1 MATPVLIV
9 GHKNPDND
17 SIAGAV
23 GFAYY
28 KNEMMKRELAQNP
41 DAEEFEYVPCRLGPL
56 PDESEAILGEYG
68 LESPQLISHVYA
80 RVQDIMSAPVIS
92 LPATATLLEASRLLA
107 KNDIR
112 SVVVTDEAGKYV
124 GLASSR
130 KIAELYISAACLE
143 NEAPSEECERAIAEG
158 LQSSLTQPVST
169 IVDTAA
175 LEVSP
180 DDLFN
185 EVFEDLMSN
194 ELREAVVLDDD
205 GVAVGIVTR
214 SDVAAKPRRKVALV
228 DHNELSQAAD
238 GLCEAEVVEIL
249 DHHRIGDVTTNQ
261 PIRFTN
267 MPVGS
272 CGTIITL
279 KLREAGID
287 IPEGIAATLLSAI
300 LTDTVILK
308 SPTATDI
315 DREQVEFL
323 ADIIG
328 KDPVEFGL
336 HVFNARGG
344 DAEMDLETLVMADS
358 KEFKISEGTILIAQR
373 ETVTLDAVMQRED
386 EIRTFLR
393 DLQEKNGYVFVLLL
407 VTDIIA
413 EGSNFLVEG
422 DHKKVDR
429 VFGIDSSAAVW
440 MPGVLSRKKQVA
452 APLLEA

>member
-68 LESPQLISHVYA
+68 LEAPQLISHVYA
-80 RVQDIMSAPVIS
+80 RVQDIMSTPVIS

-143 NEAPSEECERAIAEG
+143 SEAVFED

-175 LEVSP
+175 LEVSS

-185 EVFEDLMSN
+185 EVFEDLMAN

-228 DHNELSQAAD
+228 DHNELSQAVD

-323 ADIIG
+323 AGIIG

-358 KEFKISEGTILIAQR
+358 KEFKIPEGTILIAQR

-386 EIRTFLR
+386 EIRAFLR

-429 VFGIDSSAAVW
+429 VFGIDSSTAVW

>member
-68 LESPQLISHVYA
+68 LEAPQLISHVYA

-112 SVVVTDEAGKYV
+112 SIVVTDEAGKYV

-143 NEAPSEECERAIAEG
+143 SDAVSED

-169 IVDTAA
+169 IVDSAA

-185 EVFEDLMSN
+185 EVFEDLMAN

-205 GVAVGIVTR
+205 GAAVGIVTR

-228 DHNELSQAAD
+228 DHNELSQAVD
-238 GLCEAEVVEIL
+238 GLREAEVVEIL

-323 ADIIG
+323 AGIIG

-358 KEFKISEGTILIAQR
+358 KEFKIPEGTILIAQR

-386 EIRTFLR
+386 EIRAFLR

>member
-68 LESPQLISHVYA
+68 LEAPQLISHVYA
-80 RVQDIMSAPVIS
+80 RVQDIMSTPVIS
-92 LPATATLLEASRLLA
+92 LPATATLLEASRLLT

-143 NEAPSEECERAIAEG
+143 SEAVFED

-175 LEVSP
+175 LEVSS

-185 EVFEDLMSN
+185 EVFEDLMAN

-228 DHNELSQAAD
+228 DHNELSQAVD

-323 ADIIG
+323 AGIIG

-358 KEFKISEGTILIAQR
+358 KEFKIPEGTILIAQR

-386 EIRTFLR
+386 EIRAFLR

>member
-68 LESPQLISHVYA
+68 LEAPQLISHVYA

-112 SVVVTDEAGKYV
+112 SIVVTDEAGKYV

-143 NEAPSEECERAIAEG
+143 SDAVSED

-169 IVDTAA
+169 IVDSAA

-185 EVFEDLMSN
+185 EVFEDLMAN

-228 DHNELSQAAD
+228 DHNELSQAVD
-238 GLCEAEVVEIL
+238 GLREAEVVEIL

-323 ADIIG
+323 AGIIG

-358 KEFKISEGTILIAQR
+358 KEFKIPEGTILIAQR

-386 EIRTFLR
+386 EIRAFLC

>member
-68 LESPQLISHVYA
+68 LEAPQLISHVYA

-112 SVVVTDEAGKYV
+112 SIVVTDEAGKYV

-143 NEAPSEECERAIAEG
+143 NEAGSVD
-158 LQSSLTQPVST
+158 LQSSLTQAVST
-169 IVDTAA
+169 IVDNAA

-185 EVFEDLMSN
+185 EVFEDLMAN

-205 GVAVGIVTR
+205 GAAVGIVTR

-228 DHNELSQAAD
+228 DHNELSQAVD

-323 ADIIG
+323 AGIIG
-328 KDPVEFGL
+328 KDPIEFGL

-358 KEFKISEGTILIAQR
+358 KEFKIPEGTILIAQR

-386 EIRTFLR
+386 EIRAFLR

>member
-68 LESPQLISHVYA
+68 LEAPQLISHVYA

-112 SVVVTDEAGKYV
+112 SIVVTDEAGKYV

-143 NEAPSEECERAIAEG
+143 NEAGSAD

-169 IVDTAA
+169 IVDNAA

-185 EVFEDLMSN
+185 EVFEDLMAN
-194 ELREAVVLDDD
+194 ELREAVVLDDS
-205 GVAVGIVTR
+205 GAAVGVVTR

-228 DHNELSQAAD
+228 DHNELSQAVD

-315 DREQVEFL
+315 DREQVDFL
-323 ADIIG
+323 AGIIG

-358 KEFKISEGTILIAQR
+358 KEFKIPEGTILIAQR

-386 EIRTFLR
+386 EIRGFLR

-429 VFGIDSSAAVW
+429 VFGIDSSTAVW